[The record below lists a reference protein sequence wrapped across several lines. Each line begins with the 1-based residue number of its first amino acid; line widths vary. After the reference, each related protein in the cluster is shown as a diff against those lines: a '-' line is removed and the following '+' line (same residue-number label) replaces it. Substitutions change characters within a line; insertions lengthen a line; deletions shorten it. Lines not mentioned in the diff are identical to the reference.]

1 MTLFNNLGCNL
12 EFKIDVFGPFKI
24 VSHKTDSVLKSLIE
38 NYHNINDNNTLEL
51 KLIYIPSAEDKTEV
65 VNRHYS

>member
-1 MTLFNNLGCNL
+1 L